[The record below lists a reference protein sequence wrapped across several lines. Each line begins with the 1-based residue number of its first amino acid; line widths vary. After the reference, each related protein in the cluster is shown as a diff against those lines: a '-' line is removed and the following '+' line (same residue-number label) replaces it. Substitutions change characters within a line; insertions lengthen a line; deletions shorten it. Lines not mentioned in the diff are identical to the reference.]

1 MDDPERDELA
11 EALRALDE
19 DIRAAEELLARP
31 GGGRA
36 PAERHLQAL
45 LARADEARA
54 AIRDRLAGDITEEE
68 YDRAVGGA
76 EGAAR
81 KLFEALGLGHEEESP

>member
-1 MDDPERDELA
+1 MDDTERDELA
-11 EALRALDE
+11 EALRELDE
-19 DIRAAEELLARP
+19 DIRATEEVLACP
-31 GGGRA
+31 GVGRVPMA
-36 PAERHLQAL
+36 RHLQAL

-81 KLFEALGLGHEEESP
+81 KLFEALGLDHEEPSP

>member
-1 MDDPERDELA
+1 
-11 EALRALDE
+11 
-19 DIRAAEELLARP
+19 
-31 GGGRA
+31 
-36 PAERHLQAL
+36 LQAL

-54 AIRDRLAGDITEEE
+54 AIRDRLAGDITGEE

-81 KLFEALGLGHEEESP
+81 KLFQALGLDHEEQSP